1 MGESDKGKT
10 VRMLKTWYQGEYGR
24 IISIG
29 LGDGLNDLPL
39 LREVEHPVL
48 VRKEDGTHDADVS
61 FPGLIRTGGIGPAG
75 WNEAVMKLLKGISAA
90 S

>member
-1 MGESDKGKT
+1 
-10 VRMLKTWYQGEYGR
+10 MLKKWYEAKYGR

-39 LREVEHPVL
+39 LRELEHPVL

-61 FPGLIRTGGIGPAG
+61 LSGLLRTEGIGPAG
-75 WNEAVMKLLKGISAA
+75 WNEAVLELLKGIV
-90 S
+90 